1 MTFQQMA
8 KKWKDRPNGR
18 RIAALMLLN
27 SHKRMK
33 VQKKGMGADGFT
45 N

>member
-8 KKWKDRPNGR
+8 RIWKDRPNGR

-27 SHKRMK
+27 QHRRMQA
-33 VQKKGMGADGFT
+33 QKKSPSY
-45 N
+45 